1 MHNFKELKVWQKAI
15 DLAVDFYKTLAFYPN
30 EEKYGLVSQ
39 MKPCSVS
46 IPSNIAKGSGRGTN
60 KGFRFLG
67 ISQGSAFE
75 LETQLIISQRLALIE
90 TEVADELIA
99 KTTEVQKYRSLG
111 NKISTSTEIDFIK

>member
-15 DLAVDFYKTLAFYPN
+15 DLAVDIYRTLAFFPN

-39 MKPCSVS
+39 MKRCSVS
-46 IPSNIAKGSGRGTN
+46 IPSNIAEGSGRGTN
-60 KGFRFLG
+60 KDFNRFLD

-90 TEVADELIA
+90 TEIADELIA
-99 KTTEVQKYRSLG
+99 KTTEVQKMVFALG
-111 NKISTSTEIDFIK
+111 NKLDKNN